1 MMAAFTAPDVHH
13 AIIELA
19 ALIMAIGVIVVSM
32 KSIYRIAK
40 HIEMTFELV
49 NHELKSNAGSS
60 IRDAIDR
67 LERTGVELTNEM
79 KLLSDRV
86 QKIERGES

>member
-1 MMAAFTAPDVHH
+1 MMAAFTALDVNH
-13 AIIELA
+13 AVIGLA

-32 KSIYRIAK
+32 KSIYRTAK

-49 NHELKSNAGSS
+49 NHELKPNAGSS

-86 QKIERGES
+86 QMIERGES

>member
-1 MMAAFTAPDVHH
+1 MAAFTALDVHH
-13 AIIELA
+13 AIIGLA

-49 NHELKSNAGSS
+49 NHELKPNAGSS

-86 QKIERGES
+86 QKIERGEP

>member
-1 MMAAFTAPDVHH
+1 MMAAFTALDVNH
-13 AIIELA
+13 AVIGLA
-19 ALIMAIGVIVVSM
+19 SLIMGVGVIIVSL

-49 NHELKSNAGSS
+49 NHELKPNAGSS

-79 KLLSDRV
+79 KLLSDRM
-86 QKIERGES
+86 QMIERGES